1 MKSQKNLPQTSTES
15 HAVSRN
21 ISFSVLSDENL
32 DRKIAQL
39 NQSVD
44 AALADHK
51 TAERSAVEDAWA
63 LGQHLVEK
71 KNRLKHGEFL
81 PWLATTGIADSTA
94 NEFMML
100 ARQITSVGDLGVSI
114 RSSIRGLKPPPKPVT
129 AVQPVPDEAD
139 TAEADTAEAD
149 TATIISGLE
158 ADLADSEERSA
169 IMEEAASPES
179 RKAIDKL
186 NNQVEL
192 IKTLKSSVANA
203 QAKNTDLKR
212 EIRSLK
218 RKVKALE
225 LANSRQSV

>member
-1 MKSQKNLPQTSTES
+1 M
-15 HAVSRN
+15 
-21 ISFSVLSDENL
+21 LSDENL

-71 KNRLKHGEFL
+71 KKRLEHGEFL

-114 RSSIRGLKPPPKPVT
+114 RSSIRGLKPPPQPAADAGPVEPET
-129 AVQPVPDEAD
+129 EDIEDVKAALVEAD
-139 TAEADTAEAD
+139 ERIGLMADGAD
-149 TATIISGLE
+149 PASRATV
-158 ADLADSEERSA
+158 
-169 IMEEAASPES
+169 
-179 RKAIDKL
+179 DKL
-186 NNQVEL
+186 NNQAEL
-192 IKTLKSSVANA
+192 IRTLKASVANK
-203 QAKNTDLKR
+203 QAKNTDLLAQ
-212 EIRSLK
+212 LK
-218 RKVKALE
+218 ACRRRNKALE
-225 LANSRQSV
+225 AAAAKVVPTGGKHGA

>member
-1 MKSQKNLPQTSTES
+1 MKSQKNLPQTTTES

-114 RSSIRGLKPPPKPVT
+114 RSSIRGLKPPPQP
-129 AVQPVPDEAD
+129 AAADPPVPAEPEVAEPDPAVIIAD
-139 TAEADTAEAD
+139 
-149 TATIISGLE
+149 LE
-158 ADLADSEERSA
+158 SDLADAAERSA
-169 IMEEAASPES
+169 IMCEAADPSS
-179 RKAIDKL
+179 RKVADRA
-186 NNQVEL
+186 NNAAEL
-192 IKTLKSSVANA
+192 IRTLKASVANE
-203 QAKNTDLKR
+203 QSKNSDLKR
-212 EIRSLK
+212 QLQACK
-218 RKVKALE
+218 RRNKALE
-225 LANSRQSV
+225 AAAAKVQGA

>member
-1 MKSQKNLPQTSTES
+1 M
-15 HAVSRN
+15 
-21 ISFSVLSDENL
+21 LSDENL

-114 RSSIRGLKPPPKPVT
+114 RSSIRGLKPPPQP
-129 AVQPVPDEAD
+129 AAALPVP
-139 TAEADTAEAD
+139 AEVDP
-149 TATIISGLE
+149 ATIISGLE
-158 ADLADSEERSA
+158 ADLAAAEERTA
-169 IMEEAASPES
+169 IMEEAADPKS

-186 NNQVEL
+186 NNQAEL
-192 IKTLKSSVANA
+192 VRTLKASVGNWQSKHADA
-203 QAKNTDLKR
+203 VREIKALKR
-212 EIRSLK
+212 RC
-218 RKVKALE
+218 KALE

>member
-1 MKSQKNLPQTSTES
+1 MTPPAPTALTAILRRSATATQSKATPLKSQKNLPQTTTES

-114 RSSIRGLKPPPKPVT
+114 RSSIRGLKPPP
-129 AVQPVPDEAD
+129 QP
-139 TAEADTAEAD
+139 
-149 TATIISGLE
+149 
-158 ADLADSEERSA
+158 
-169 IMEEAASPES
+169 AASPT
-179 RKAIDKL
+179 RQDA
-186 NNQVEL
+186 
-192 IKTLKSSVANA
+192 
-203 QAKNTDLKR
+203 R
-212 EIRSLK
+212 RCRRSC
-218 RKVKALE
+218 RA
-225 LANSRQSV
+225 